1 MSVSTM
7 WVGGGL
13 LLASAPP
20 GQDALLWRP
29 SPVVAGH
36 GPGDQWATVCP
47 CLGPGP
53 RASWIPQLASCAFS
67 RQTTLAPRRE
77 VRGPSSARGIRRE
90 AGPGQEGTC
99 VYFAEPEGAMG
110 SGWGWPSS
118 RAGSGAQVRDGWR
131 ERCPPTRGRATPR
144 HPGGAGVRDG
154 AGVTAVRV
162 AVGRTS
168 AESPGRERDV
178 PRPLGVGRGSRAE
191 SGSFSMKP
199 AGKGRGGLVT
209 AHGGRWCWCCL
220 CSRSPHTC
228 SHQFF
233 VTGRALQPAARR
245 IHDAAA
251 SQRSRSL
258 PAARGSSG
266 PARGRRGARPIV
278 RRTFWVLS
286 SATAIQNDPSLC
298 PFRSRSGELGRTL
311 GNMAPQPNQRGG
323 QRGRLGEGGPSV
335 QGPGLC
341 SAGRPSGAV
350 ASGVPW
356 QGGGGGLY
364 SCRMWGALGTG
375 GGGTVFAIP
384 SVSSL

>member
-1 MSVSTM
+1 MALQPGWQRGSGQG
-7 WVGGGL
+7 W
-13 LLASAPP
+13 LARALPPHP
-20 GQDALLWRP
+20 GQ
-29 SPVVAGH
+29 GN
-36 GPGDQWATVCP
+36 
-47 CLGPGP
+47 
-53 RASWIPQLASCAFS
+53 
-67 RQTTLAPRRE
+67 
-77 VRGPSSARGIRRE
+77 
-90 AGPGQEGTC
+90 
-99 VYFAEPEGAMG
+99 
-110 SGWGWPSS
+110 
-118 RAGSGAQVRDGWR
+118 
-131 ERCPPTRGRATPR
+131 PR

-199 AGKGRGGLVT
+199 VGKGRGGLVT
-209 AHGGRWCWCCL
+209 AHGGRWRWCCL

-278 RRTFWVLS
+278 RRKFWVLS

-311 GNMAPQPNQRGG
+311 GSMAPHPNQRGG

-341 SAGRPSGAV
+341 CAGRPSGAV